1 MAKSDDL
8 IRERSEYYAFK
19 EQIANFI
26 IKITNAVE
34 AYNSPKNKISE
45 MYQVNAE
52 NGDQKK
58 FQMDQQKLSE
68 LASNLTNNTLTA
80 IQTKIDQLS
89 TSIQAALD
97 EEEEE
102 RKRQEEEA
110 TRAAQEA
117 ANKAASSSN

>member
-89 TSIQAALD
+89 TSIQVALD

-110 TRAAQEA
+110 TKAAQEA
-117 ANKAASSSN
+117 ANRAASSSN

>member
-89 TSIQAALD
+89 TSIQTALD

-117 ANKAASSSN
+117 ANRAASSSN

>member
-58 FQMDQQKLSE
+58 FQTDQQKLSE

-117 ANKAASSSN
+117 ANRAASSSN

>member
-110 TRAAQEA
+110 TKAAQEA
-117 ANKAASSSN
+117 ANRAASSSN

>member
-1 MAKSDDL
+1 MKT
-8 IRERSEYYAFK
+8 K

-58 FQMDQQKLSE
+58 FQTDQQKLSE

-117 ANKAASSSN
+117 ANRAASSSN